1 MVAYGVPFT
10 YSIDVEERLVRVQC
24 DGNFTIDEMIRHSL
38 RVNEDPDFV
47 PGMDTLSDL
56 RNAHLI
62 DEVTALRDYL
72 EHTKQLEQ
80 FRGACW
86 WACLV
91 ADESARDLIWTFD
104 LLLRERKSGIRTK
117 GFFKENEAMEWL
129 RKRKRGEPAAEKP

>member
-1 MVAYGVPFT
+1 MPFT
-10 YSIDVEERLVRVQC
+10 YSIDVEERLVRVRC

-91 ADESARDLIWTFD
+91 ADDSGRDLIWTFD
-104 LLLRERKSGIRTK
+104 LLLRERNSTIRTK
-117 GFFKENEAMEWL
+117 GFLEEEEAMEWL
-129 RKRKRGEPAAEKP
+129 RKKEIPESAAENP